1 MPEELIVMKYNNK
14 SGIAIKANYPEESM
28 TLQESTLMHIFNI
41 HEFSK
46 QAGIASLTIE
56 NLNIVTYYSGSDTDY
71 FIVLKLDSLE
81 DPDDYE
87 EALNEISQI
96 ILKNLDDDNYIDM
109 LPTLFKQVSR
119 TSGNKDLS

>member
-1 MPEELIVMKYNNK
+1 MPEGLLVMKYNNK

-28 TLQESTLMHIFNI
+28 KLKESTLMHILNI

-56 NLNIVTYYSGSDTDY
+56 NVNIVTYYSGSDTDY

-96 ILKNLDDDNYIDM
+96 ILKNLDDDNFIDM

>member
-1 MPEELIVMKYNNK
+1 MPEGLIVMKYNNK

-28 TLQESTLMHIFNI
+28 KLQESTLMHLFNI

-56 NLNIVTYYSGSDTDY
+56 NLNIVTYYSGSDTNY
-71 FIVLKLDSLE
+71 FMVLKLDSLE

-119 TSGNKDLS
+119 TSGNKDLL

>member
-1 MPEELIVMKYNNK
+1 MPEGLIVMKYNNK

-28 TLQESTLMHIFNI
+28 KLQESTLMHILNM

-96 ILKNLDDDNYIDM
+96 ILKNLEDDNFIDM
-109 LPTLFKQVSR
+109 LPTFFKQVSR
-119 TSGNKDLS
+119 TSGNKDIS

>member
-1 MPEELIVMKYNNK
+1 MKYNNK

>member
-28 TLQESTLMHIFNI
+28 TLQESTLMHILNM

>member
-119 TSGNKDLS
+119 TSGNKDLP

>member
-1 MPEELIVMKYNNK
+1 MPEGLIVMKYNNK

-28 TLQESTLMHIFNI
+28 KLQESTLMHILNM

-96 ILKNLDDDNYIDM
+96 ILKNLDDDNFIDM
-109 LPTLFKQVSR
+109 LPTFFKQVSR

>member
-1 MPEELIVMKYNNK
+1 MPEGLLVMKYNNK

-28 TLQESTLMHIFNI
+28 KLKESTLMHILNI

-56 NLNIVTYYSGSDTDY
+56 NVNIVTYYSGSDTDY

-96 ILKNLDDDNYIDM
+96 ILKNLDDDNFIDM
-109 LPTLFKQVSR
+109 LSTLFKQVSR

>member
-1 MPEELIVMKYNNK
+1 MPEGLLVMKYNNK

-28 TLQESTLMHIFNI
+28 KLQESTLMHILNI

-109 LPTLFKQVSR
+109 LPTLLKQVSR
-119 TSGNKDLS
+119 ASGNKDLS

>member
-1 MPEELIVMKYNNK
+1 MPEGLIVMKYNNK

-28 TLQESTLMHIFNI
+28 KLQESTLMHIFNI

-109 LPTLFKQVSR
+109 LPTLLKQVSR
-119 TSGNKDLS
+119 TSGNKNLS

>member
-1 MPEELIVMKYNNK
+1 MPEGLIVMKYNNK

-28 TLQESTLMHIFNI
+28 KLQESTLMHILNI

-96 ILKNLDDDNYIDM
+96 ILKNLDDDNFIDM
-109 LPTLFKQVSR
+109 LPTFFKQVSR

>member
-1 MPEELIVMKYNNK
+1 MPGELIVMKYNNK

>member
-1 MPEELIVMKYNNK
+1 MPGELIVMKYNNK
-14 SGIAIKANYPEESM
+14 SGIAIKTNYPEESM
-28 TLQESTLMHIFNI
+28 TLQESTLMHILNM

-119 TSGNKDLS
+119 TSGNKDLP

>member
-1 MPEELIVMKYNNK
+1 MPEGLLVMKYNNK

-28 TLQESTLMHIFNI
+28 KLQESTLMHILNI

-119 TSGNKDLS
+119 ASGNKDLS

>member
-1 MPEELIVMKYNNK
+1 MKYNNK

-28 TLQESTLMHIFNI
+28 TLQESTLMHILNI

-56 NLNIVTYYSGSDTDY
+56 NVNIVTYYSGSDTDY

-119 TSGNKDLS
+119 TSCNKDLS

>member
-1 MPEELIVMKYNNK
+1 MPEGLIVMKYNSK
-14 SGIAIKANYPEESM
+14 SGIAIKANYPDESM
-28 TLQESTLMHIFNI
+28 KLQESTLMHILNI

-96 ILKNLDDDNYIDM
+96 ILKNLDDDNFIDM
-109 LPTLFKQVSR
+109 LPTFFKQVSR

>member
-1 MPEELIVMKYNNK
+1 MPEGLIVMKYNNK

-28 TLQESTLMHIFNI
+28 KLQESTLMHILNI

-96 ILKNLDDDNYIDM
+96 ILKNLEDDNFIDM
-109 LPTLFKQVSR
+109 LPTFFKQVSR

>member
-1 MPEELIVMKYNNK
+1 MPEGLIVMKYNNK

-28 TLQESTLMHIFNI
+28 KLQESTLMHILNM

-71 FIVLKLDSLE
+71 FIILKLDSLE

-96 ILKNLDDDNYIDM
+96 ILKNLEDDNFIDM
-109 LPTLFKQVSR
+109 LPTFFKQVSR
-119 TSGNKDLS
+119 TSGNKDIS